1 MDRFDQMERMQ
12 WSSRSNAS
20 KGPKRL
26 CRFCLFAI
34 LVPILCLCV
43 PLYIRYQALKPHFFT
58 LSPADMKLLNQESRV
73 STVWCQEQELRMNGS
88 FNAYLLSERPQ
99 LQRYRQ
105 HVKMRRKM
113 MLQDDIK
120 EYWGFYLLRG
130 SFVRLSVCS
139 RHEGAS
145 FIVVKGLKDA
155 RRCAYLGELDSIE
168 ESDEISEE
176 FEFNHEIVPENS
188 LLNRTMNKD
197 ERTSLWSSLER
208 SGNDSSQQNPLLD
221 IIDQLD
227 TRQKHEIVRT
237 ILQRLNQDPNSEERL
252 LDLEIRSKFEAFQM
266 REKQKSTFPNAMET
280 TTPRLSRDLQSRKS
294 RIKDEITQTDQ
305 EVHGQEVIDT
315 DNFPEGIYNLRDQGR
330 FDMQTENDMSRE
342 EVRSSWSSSEEAL
355 AACEGLMYNVPL
367 NGATRCQAGSTE
379 QDLREI
385 QTEISFE
392 VAETGFYYFIFAN
405 ENEITDN
412 FLFATFDL
420 HKTAFDVSSN
430 VLNCTNTTVCEL
442 PLGFW
447 SEDHVV
453 LEVPEEENDPC
464 NALVG
469 FSSLEECHRI
479 IVAESICH
487 PRKSIYVTFL
497 ISVPV
502 FILLFAYI

>member
-1 MDRFDQMERMQ
+1 
-12 WSSRSNAS
+12 
-20 KGPKRL
+20 
-26 CRFCLFAI
+26 
-34 LVPILCLCV
+34 
-43 PLYIRYQALKPHFFT
+43 
-58 LSPADMKLLNQESRV
+58 
-73 STVWCQEQELRMNGS
+73 MNGS

-155 RRCAYLGELDSIE
+155 RRCSYLGELDSVE

-176 FEFNHEIVPENS
+176 FEFNHEIIQDTSS
-188 LLNRTMNKD
+188 LNQTIHSEEKAF
-197 ERTSLWSSLER
+197 LWSGENNSDNNNSSLTN
-208 SGNDSSQQNPLLD
+208 SFLD

-227 TRQKHEIVRT
+227 TRQKHQIVRT

-252 LDLEIRSKFEAFQM
+252 LDLEIRSKFEAFQL
-266 REKQKSTFPNAMET
+266 KQQQKNFVFPTYTET
-280 TTPRLSRDLQSRKS
+280 TTPRLSRDLQSKKS

-305 EVHGQEVIDT
+305 EFRGQEVIDT
-315 DNFPEGIYNLRDQGR
+315 DHFPEGLYNLRDQGR
-330 FDMQTENDMSRE
+330 FDMQTENDKSRE

-367 NGATRCQAGSTE
+367 NGATRCQDGSTE
-379 QDLREI
+379 QDLKEI

-392 VAETGFYYFIFAN
+392 VAQTGFYYFIFAN

-464 NALVG
+464 NELVG
-469 FSSLEECHRI
+469 FSSLEECHHV

-487 PRKSIYVTFL
+487 PRKSIYMTFL

-502 FILLFAYI
+502 CILLFAYIWGFLSSGWNS